1 MKLLLDTHIWLWS
14 FLEPERLGPR
24 VTEALKEAD
33 NELWLS
39 PISVWEAHLLAERN
53 RIRLEPSPERWILDA
68 LREGPMKNAQLNR
81 EVALDSRRLS
91 APTQDLA
98 DRFIAGTARVYETS
112 GGSPRS
118 TGVAASI
125 GSCRGR
131 SLRAGHRGRA

>member
-39 PISVWEAHLLAERN
+39 PISVWEAHLLAERK

-68 LREGPMKNAQLNR
+68 LRKVPMKDAQINR

-91 APTQDLA
+91 VPTQDPA
-98 DRFIAGTARVYETS
+98 DRFIAATARVYELTLVTEDGKLLGLEGVTVLSNRSSAQS
-112 GGSPRS
+112 G
-118 TGVAASI
+118 
-125 GSCRGR
+125 
-131 SLRAGHRGRA
+131 